1 MFHHFDRFLAE
12 YEGRFGQEYGYLR
25 PITKEVVER
34 YLDCGNPRCGFWP
47 ASGNSQLSLT
57 SFRAV
62 IYTSSRWLEGKI
74 STKTLTQLSDLSR
87 RLRDALSGRY
97 RIERELGRG
106 GMATVFL
113 AEDLKHHRRVAIKV
127 FDPEV
132 AAAIGSERF
141 QREIEIVARL
151 THPHILPLHDSGVA
165 EGFLFYVMPYVEGE
179 SLRDRLT
186 REKQLPLEDAL
197 CIAREVADAL
207 DYAHRHRVVHRDIK
221 PENILLEE
229 GHAVVADFGIARA
242 VAAAGEEKLTATGL
256 VVGTP
261 AYMSPEQAAGSR
273 DVAGRS
279 DLYSLGCVLYEM
291 LAGQP
296 PFIGPTLESLV
307 HQHLNLEPRPVSALR
322 SSVPQAVDR
331 ALARALAKTP
341 ADRFVTVAEFA
352 AALEAGGVGARTGT
366 GPRTITAAAGP
377 ALRSLAVLP
386 LENLSGD
393 PRQEYF
399 ADGMTEA
406 LIAILCRI
414 SALRVISRTSVMT
427 YKGARKPLP
436 AIARELNVDAIM
448 EGTVMPVGDEVR
460 ITAQLISTR
469 DDALLWSESFDRHL
483 CDVLSLQGEVARAIA
498 AAVRVELSRAER
510 SLLGIRRQ
518 VDPEVYRRELMGRQA
533 MAQRKMEGF
542 RLAVEHFRQ
551 AIALD
556 STYAPVHAG
565 LSEALM
571 LLSNY
576 GIEPPRATHQ
586 PARDAAER
594 ALELD
599 PALYEGHVSLAAIL
613 WQYEWDWDRAE
624 HQIQRAIELNP
635 GAANAR
641 HWHSAFL
648 AVAGRFEEALAENH
662 RAQELDPL
670 SQIFVAF
677 EGWIMAFEGRDR
689 EAMARLRY
697 AIELD
702 PLYVPAL
709 FYLGLSLTRVGR
721 GDDAIEAIEQ
731 AVQLSGRLARTLTY
745 LVFACAR
752 AGRRERAMEVLAEL
766 EERARTSYV
775 PPYFLA
781 TAHGALGHLDRAME
795 WLERG
800 YMERDVMMRDLAV
813 DPASEPLRQDER
825 GRDVLRRMG
834 LAR

>member
-1 MFHHFDRFLAE
+1 
-12 YEGRFGQEYGYLR
+12 
-25 PITKEVVER
+25 
-34 YLDCGNPRCGFWP
+34 
-47 ASGNSQLSLT
+47 
-57 SFRAV
+57 
-62 IYTSSRWLEGKI
+62 
-74 STKTLTQLSDLSR
+74 
-87 RLRDALSGRY
+87 
-97 RIERELGRG
+97 
-106 GMATVFL
+106 
-113 AEDLKHHRRVAIKV
+113 
-127 FDPEV
+127 
-132 AAAIGSERF
+132 
-141 QREIEIVARL
+141 
-151 THPHILPLHDSGVA
+151 
-165 EGFLFYVMPYVEGE
+165 MPFVEGE

-186 REKQLPLEDAL
+186 REKQLPLDDAFR
-197 CIAREVADAL
+197 IAREVADAL
-207 DYAHRHRVVHRDIK
+207 DYAHRQGLVHRDIK

-229 GHAVVADFGIARA
+229 GHAVVTDFGIARA
-242 VAAAGEEKLTATGL
+242 VAAAGGEKLTATGL
-256 VVGTP
+256 IVGTP
-261 AYMSPEQAAGSR
+261 AYMSPEQAAGSC
-273 DVAGRS
+273 DLAGRS

-296 PFIGPTLESLV
+296 PFIGPTVESLV

-322 SSVPQAVDR
+322 SSVPPAVER
-331 ALARALAKTP
+331 ALARAMAKTP
-341 ADRFVTVAEFA
+341 ADRFVTVAEFS
-352 AALEAGGVGARTGT
+352 AALEASGVRALTGI
-366 GPRTITAAAGP
+366 GPRTLTAAAGG

-406 LIAILCRI
+406 LIATLCRI
-414 SALRVISRTSVMT
+414 RALRVISRTSIMT

-436 AIARELNVDAIM
+436 TIARELNVDVIM
-448 EGTVMPVGDEVR
+448 EGTVLSAGDEVR
-460 ITAQLISTR
+460 ITAQLISAH
-469 DDALLWSESFDRHL
+469 DDVLLWSESFDRHL
-483 CDVLSLQGEVARAIA
+483 CDVLNLQGEVAREIA

-510 SLLGIRRQ
+510 SLLGNRRQ

-533 MAQRKMEGF
+533 MVQRKMEGF

-556 STYAPVHAG
+556 STYAPVYAG

-576 GIEPPRATHQ
+576 GIESPRATHQ

-599 PALYEGHVSLAAIL
+599 PVLHEGHVSLATIL
-613 WQYEWDWDRAE
+613 WQYEWNWDRAE

-648 AVAGRFEEALAENH
+648 AVAGRFKEALAENH

-670 SQIFVAF
+670 SHIFVTF
-677 EGWIMAFEGRDR
+677 EGWILAFEGRDP

-709 FYLGLSLTRVGR
+709 FYLGLCLTRVGR
-721 GDDAIEAIEQ
+721 GDEAVEAIER
-731 AVQLSGRLARTLTY
+731 AVQLSGRLARTLAY

-752 AGRRERAMEVLAEL
+752 AGQRERAGEVLAEL

-781 TAHGALGHLDRAME
+781 IAHGAFGHLDRAIE
-795 WLERG
+795 WLEHG
-800 YMERDVMMRDLAV
+800 YLERDVMMRDLAV
-813 DPASEPLRQDER
+813 DPASELLRQDER
-825 GRDVLRRMG
+825 GRDVIRRMG